1 MTLQKKSIEM
11 RNSGNDFD
19 YTYFRDALIQ
29 RVMGTNCDLDWQPW
43 LPTAFFING
52 EYKGMLN
59 IRSRTNEDHI
69 YTFYNGEEDIDMFEN
84 WGELKEGTWDNFNN
98 FKKFFNEDG
107 HTFDEFNTLMDCG
120 EFANLMIMNLFYD
133 NKDFPGNNIVNWRPR
148 SEGGRWRWIAKDTDF
163 GLGLYDAPY
172 NYKTFNWLYDNDF
185 DPDRAW
191 ATNRNTPVCSAP

>member
-52 EYKGMLN
+52 EYKDMLN

-107 HTFDEFNTLMDCG
+107 HTFDEFNTLMD
-120 EFANLMIMNLFYD
+120 
-133 NKDFPGNNIVNWRPR
+133 
-148 SEGGRWRWIAKDTDF
+148 
-163 GLGLYDAPY
+163 
-172 NYKTFNWLYDNDF
+172 
-185 DPDRAW
+185 
-191 ATNRNTPVCSAP
+191 

>member
-69 YTFYNGEEDIDMFEN
+69 YTFYNGEESKTGAN
-84 WGELKEGTWDNFNN
+84 SKKGHGTTSTTLKNSSMKTVTHLTNS
-98 FKKFFNEDG
+98 
-107 HTFDEFNTLMDCG
+107 TL
-120 EFANLMIMNLFYD
+120 
-133 NKDFPGNNIVNWRPR
+133 
-148 SEGGRWRWIAKDTDF
+148 
-163 GLGLYDAPY
+163 
-172 NYKTFNWLYDNDF
+172 
-185 DPDRAW
+185 
-191 ATNRNTPVCSAP
+191 